1 MKKILITLLLFPIFI
16 CGQNEGELSAAEIAK
31 KLQDPLAHISAVMTD
46 NDLLFKTGENDFSF
60 SSSIQPLKAW
70 SIDKANMNFIAR
82 GVIPVV
88 GLAPQAKKP
97 PFAGNE
103 SQTTG
108 VQWGLS
114 DALAQFFF
122 SPKTDQAWKWGIGPM
137 FSLKTRTAS
146 SFSGP
151 GWGTG
156 PVAVLVGGSELFSFA
171 FIGGHLWNFEGN
183 FSTSIFQPM
192 VYYNFPNK
200 PGMAISYNNQMSY
213 DWQGGK
219 DNEFTIPLG
228 MSFSQTFAM
237 AKGNGLDLGV
247 GPYWNVVKPEG
258 AAEMTIRLNVAWMF
272 P

>member
-1 MKKILITLLLFPIFI
+1 MKKTLLFLLFTPFLSFA
-16 CGQNEGELSAAEIAK
+16 QEGSLSAAEMAK
-31 KLQDPLAHISAVMTD
+31 KLQDPLAHISAIMSD
-46 NDLLFKTGENDFSF
+46 NDLLFNTGQNDFSF

-70 SIDKANMNFIAR
+70 SFEKGGFNFIAR

-88 GLAPQAKKP
+88 GLAPQAQKP
-97 PFAGNE
+97 PFAGNGGV
-103 SQTTG
+103 STG

-137 FSLKTRTAS
+137 FSLKTRTGS
-146 SFSGP
+146 SFTGP
-151 GWGTG
+151 GWGSG
-156 PVAVLVGGSELFSFA
+156 PVAVLVGGTDLFSFA
-171 FIGGHLWNFEGN
+171 FIGGHLWNFEGS

-192 VYYNFPNK
+192 VYYNVPSK
-200 PGMAISYNNQMSY
+200 PGMAISYNNQISY
-213 DWQGGK
+213 DWQGKK
-219 DNEFTIPLG
+219 DNELTIPLG
-228 MSFSQTFAM
+228 ISLSQTFAM

-258 AAEMTIRLNVAWMF
+258 AADMMVRLNVAWMF